1 MSQTAKILLMS
12 ETRATSGRDH
22 GALRSL
28 GRQLDAKI
36 LPFQV
41 ELNDPPLV
49 KGRTTKWL
57 TVVALACTIAL
68 SVLAGWPFS
77 SRGMNDDPSPIFT
90 SPVFNTDLLFGYA
103 P

>member
-1 MSQTAKILLMS
+1 MTRTAKILHMT
-12 ETRATSGRDH
+12 EPRATSGREN
-22 GALRSL
+22 GALRSV

-41 ELNDPPLV
+41 GLNDPHHV
-49 KGRTTKWL
+49 KGQTKKWL
-57 TVVALACTIAL
+57 SVVAIVVPIAL

-77 SRGMNDDPSPIFT
+77 SRGKNDDASPIFT
-90 SPVFNTDLLFGYA
+90 STVFNTDLPFGYA